1 MNPNPTPTE
10 APSDLE
16 WELRLQYW
24 RRRLGRVRLGV
35 EPVEDQVAKYRRAT
49 LMLSAVVLGLALIF
63 LSLFT
68 AFSRSDVGA
77 VLVLVLLVP
86 IVGFAWIDNTL
97 LLRRVAAYQRD
108 LREHERIAAAAKG
121 PRS

>member
-1 MNPNPTPTE
+1 MNPDPS
-10 APSDLE
+10 PSDPR

-35 EPVEDQVAKYRRAT
+35 EPVEEQVAKYRRAT
-49 LMLSAVVLGLALIF
+49 WMLSAVVLGLALIF
-63 LSLFT
+63 LALFT
-68 AFSRSDVGA
+68 AFGRPDVGA

-86 IVGFAWIDNTL
+86 VGGFAWIDDAL
-97 LLRRVAAYQRD
+97 LRRRVAAYLRD
-108 LREHERIAAAAKG
+108 LREHERASATSSA

>member
-10 APSDLE
+10 APSDPE

-24 RRRLGRVRLGV
+24 RRRLGRIRLGV

-68 AFSRSDVGA
+68 AFRRSDVGA

-108 LREHERIAAAAKG
+108 LREHERIAAATKS

>member
-1 MNPNPTPTE
+1 MNPDPS
-10 APSDLE
+10 PSDPR
-16 WELRLQYW
+16 WDLRLQYW

-35 EPVEDQVAKYRRAT
+35 EPVEEQVAKYRRAT
-49 LMLSAVVLGLALIF
+49 WMLSAVVFGLALMF
-63 LSLFT
+63 LALFT
-68 AFSRSDVGA
+68 AFGRPDVGA

-86 IVGFAWIDNTL
+86 IGGFAWIDNTL